1 MKENVLAVLPTLT
14 EEQINT
20 LRQLCKD
27 NDYAFNLAL
36 NNQEAE
42 PYLDEATIIYGGGA
56 WLISHAPKLKWFHSV
71 SAGVNSY
78 IPVIKE
84 DTLLTNSAGAF
95 GLSISEHIIM
105 VILMMLRRMP
115 EYQKRIS
122 VRNWSKGL
130 EQESIYGKRITVV
143 GTGDIG
149 SHFAERVRAF
159 HPDCIT
165 GVSRTGKANPFFDEV
180 YSIDE
185 IDHLLPATDIL
196 VSCVPETPETI
207 GYINRERLMLLPD
220 TAYLVNV
227 GRGSAVVEEDLIDIL
242 NSGLIAGAAL
252 DVLPRTMMVSP
263 GVRLSIGMLRFT
275 CWLLLN
281 VQFSTRTMEHLML
294 AAPTT
299 EEYSLLSKRQL
310 VTTTFEPVMPM
321 AMGPLTRF

>member
-14 EEQINT
+14 NEQINT

-27 NDYAFNLAL
+27 NDYVFNLAL

-122 VRNWSKGL
+122 ARNWSKGL

-165 GVSRTGKANPFFDEV
+165 GVSRTGKDKPFFDEV

-185 IDHLLPATDIL
+185 IDHILPATDIL

-227 GRGSAVVEEDLIDIL
+227 GRGSAVIEEDLIDIL

-252 DVLPRTMMVSP
+252 DVFRKEPLPEDSP
-263 GVRLSIGMLRFT
+263 LYDVPNLIITPHCSGNLTIEYTKETNFNMFLT
-275 CWLLLN
+275 NLKHYINNEPL
-281 VQFSTRTMEHLML
+281 EHVVNKKLG
-294 AAPTT
+294 
-299 EEYSLLSKRQL
+299 Y
-310 VTTTFEPVMPM
+310 
-321 AMGPLTRF
+321 

>member
-20 LRQLCKD
+20 LRQLCED

-42 PYLDEATIIYGGGA
+42 PYLDEATIIYGGSS

-115 EYQKRIS
+115 EYQKRIA
-122 VRNWSKGL
+122 VRSWQKGL

-165 GVSRTGKANPFFDEV
+165 GVSRSGRDNPFFDEV
-180 YSIDE
+180 YSIAE

-252 DVLPRTMMVSP
+252 DVFCTEPLPEDSP
-263 GVRLSIGMLRFT
+263 LYDIPNLIITPHCSGNLTLDYTKETNFNMFLNNLKHYIGNEPLEHVVNKRLG
-275 CWLLLN
+275 
-281 VQFSTRTMEHLML
+281 
-294 AAPTT
+294 
-299 EEYSLLSKRQL
+299 Y
-310 VTTTFEPVMPM
+310 
-321 AMGPLTRF
+321 

>member
-27 NDYAFNLAL
+27 NDYVFNLAL

-84 DTLLTNSAGAF
+84 DTLLTSSAGAF

-252 DVLPRTMMVSP
+252 DVFRKEPLPEDSP
-263 GVRLSIGMLRFT
+263 LYDVPNLIITPHCSGNLTIEYTKETNYNMFLT
-275 CWLLLN
+275 NLKHYINNEPL
-281 VQFSTRTMEHLML
+281 EHVVNKKLG
-294 AAPTT
+294 
-299 EEYSLLSKRQL
+299 Y
-310 VTTTFEPVMPM
+310 
-321 AMGPLTRF
+321 

>member
-159 HPDCIT
+159 
-165 GVSRTGKANPFFDEV
+165 
-180 YSIDE
+180 
-185 IDHLLPATDIL
+185 
-196 VSCVPETPETI
+196 
-207 GYINRERLMLLPD
+207 
-220 TAYLVNV
+220 
-227 GRGSAVVEEDLIDIL
+227 
-242 NSGLIAGAAL
+242 
-252 DVLPRTMMVSP
+252 
-263 GVRLSIGMLRFT
+263 
-275 CWLLLN
+275 
-281 VQFSTRTMEHLML
+281 
-294 AAPTT
+294 
-299 EEYSLLSKRQL
+299 
-310 VTTTFEPVMPM
+310 
-321 AMGPLTRF
+321 

>member
-27 NDYAFNLAL
+27 NDYVFNLAL

-165 GVSRTGKANPFFDEV
+165 GISRTGKANPFFDEV

-207 GYINRERLMLLPD
+207 EYINRERLMLLPD

-252 DVLPRTMMVSP
+252 DVFRKEPLPEDSP
-263 GVRLSIGMLRFT
+263 LYDVPNLIITPHCSGNLTIEYTKETNYNMFLT
-275 CWLLLN
+275 NLKHYINNEPL
-281 VQFSTRTMEHLML
+281 EHVVNKKLG
-294 AAPTT
+294 
-299 EEYSLLSKRQL
+299 Y
-310 VTTTFEPVMPM
+310 
-321 AMGPLTRF
+321 

>member
-14 EEQINT
+14 NEQINT

-27 NDYAFNLAL
+27 NDYVFNLAL

-122 VRNWSKGL
+122 ARNWSKGL

-165 GVSRTGKANPFFDEV
+165 GVSRTGKDKPFFDEV

-185 IDHLLPATDIL
+185 IDHILPATDIL
-196 VSCVPETPETI
+196 VSCVPETAETI

-227 GRGSAVVEEDLIDIL
+227 GRGSAVIEEDLIDIL

-252 DVLPRTMMVSP
+252 DVFRKEPLPEDSP
-263 GVRLSIGMLRFT
+263 LYDVPNLIIIPHCSGNLTIEYTKETNFNMFLT
-275 CWLLLN
+275 NLKHYINNEPL
-281 VQFSTRTMEHLML
+281 EHVVNKKLG
-294 AAPTT
+294 
-299 EEYSLLSKRQL
+299 Y
-310 VTTTFEPVMPM
+310 
-321 AMGPLTRF
+321 